1 MGALLDE
8 VARRY
13 ETEQQWADIEG
24 AYARLQ
30 REDPQGW
37 RDYLDELAEW
47 DAAGVEEDAQA
58 AEEWPEYNE

>member
-8 VARRY
+8 AARRY
-13 ETEQQWADIEG
+13 ETEQRWADIED

-30 REDPQGW
+30 RENPQGW
-37 RDYLDELAEW
+37 LDYLGELAEW
-47 DAAGVEEDAQA
+47 DTTDAEEDAEA